1 MSLKQSPCK
10 DEIIAE
16 AKRLGFY
23 KIGFAKVRSVE
34 KASASQYADWISV
47 GCHGEMSYLDRYHD
61 VRNNPQQLLP
71 SAKTIIVCA
80 ASYYPAKKQSIEHP
94 QIATYALGRDYH
106 EVLRERLMLL
116 ADFVGGETRVCV
128 DTAPLRERYWAVQA
142 GVGFVGRNSQLII
155 PDAGSYFF
163 LGEILTSIEFPA
175 DTPLTQSCLECGRCV
190 DSCPGNAIIGNGAI
204 DARRCL
210 SYLTIEYKG
219 DFPKGFSLGNR
230 LYGCDE
236 CQAVCPHNSTP
247 IFTSIPDFE
256 PSDELL
262 SLDKKTISELTP
274 ELFSMIFRHSAIK
287 RTKLAGLLR
296 NLKALD

>member
-1 MSLKQSPCK
+1 
-10 DEIIAE
+10 
-16 AKRLGFY
+16 
-23 KIGFAKVRSVE
+23 
-34 KASASQYADWISV
+34 
-47 GCHGEMSYLDRYHD
+47 
-61 VRNNPQQLLP
+61 
-71 SAKTIIVCA
+71 
-80 ASYYPAKKQSIEHP
+80 
-94 QIATYALGRDYH
+94 
-106 EVLRERLMLL
+106 MLL

-219 DFPKGFSLGNR
+219 DFTVEATAFS
-230 LYGCDE
+230 
-236 CQAVCPHNSTP
+236 
-247 IFTSIPDFE
+247 
-256 PSDELL
+256 
-262 SLDKKTISELTP
+262 SEGVVDMAMLN
-274 ELFSMIFRHSAIK
+274 EQVRCIK
-287 RTKLAGLLR
+287 ESVR
-296 NLKALD
+296 